1 MDIVAPGPGVKLLD
15 MAAGTG
21 DATVLFFDY
30 QDNVNQDTKSTVTMV
45 DLNAN
50 MLELAKKRLGNT
62 RWSADGRIEYMQ
74 GNAEHMPEIP
84 DNTFD
89 IYCCISGFHNMP
101 NHLKAMKEAMR
112 VLKPGGKICIGD
124 INNGVGPVG
133 TMLRRAFNRHVFFPL
148 VLWTQEDRDMAHRI
162 KESSLTFPSPPDFV
176 EELKKAGFEI
186 EGCGYHFLGFMSMA
200 VLFTGTK
207 PMGAE

>member
-1 MDIVAPGPGVKLLD
+1 MATATATTTASRTQYEGDAPPSVKEAYMDEMYTAMAHTYDKIHSESTVSPTSSLKKELMDIVAPGPGVKLLD

-50 MLELAKKRLGNT
+50 MLELGKKRLGNT

-112 VLKPGGKICIGD
+112 VLKP
-124 INNGVGPVG
+124 
-133 TMLRRAFNRHVFFPL
+133 
-148 VLWTQEDRDMAHRI
+148 
-162 KESSLTFPSPPDFV
+162 
-176 EELKKAGFEI
+176 
-186 EGCGYHFLGFMSMA
+186 
-200 VLFTGTK
+200 
-207 PMGAE
+207 